1 MAFPPLRLPSVVVLI
16 GVLSGCARQLPYQP
30 NDAVLEGMTRAQR
43 EQAFVE
49 TLSRALKPRIVQAWI
64 DDAAY
69 GYDSAVAIRDGFGI
83 PTGYYGGR
91 RRVVYFANIRELRL
105 YDNNAVL
112 VVDTSGRTVDKLVY
126 AYRDDAQRMVDLIA
140 AYRARRY
147 SGAGQAEPQSPGR
160 EHRAWH
166 PPPYDQPYDPRYE
179 PRPGPGYDPRGNVPP
194 PPGSDDQSGPDDGP
208 PPDGSGR

>member
-1 MAFPPLRLPSVVVLI
+1 MAFPSLRPLSVVVLV
-16 GVLSGCARQLPYQP
+16 GVLSGCARQVPYQP

-64 DDAAY
+64 DDASY
-69 GYDSAVAIRDGFGI
+69 GYDAAVTIRDGFGI

-105 YDNNAVL
+105 YTNNAVF

-126 AYRDDAQRMVDLIA
+126 AYTDDAQRMIDLMA

-147 SGAGQAEPQSPGR
+147 SGASQAEPQSPGR
-160 EHRAWH
+160 PHRAWR
-166 PPPYDQPYDPRYE
+166 PPPYDQQ
-179 PRPGPGYDPRGNVPP
+179 YDPRGNAP
-194 PPGSDDQSGPDDGP
+194 PPGYDDQSGPDDGN